1 MERANGWGSDTCRGP
16 TPTIGRRGGPHPG
29 PSDSCN
35 LAGPCAR
42 VRYRCSRARSRPATA
57 AAGML
62 LAGCGSDAHGRA
74 VPGGR
79 PDRDK
84 LEIAAYGC
92 GACHVIPG
100 VGGAY
105 GSVGPPLTK
114 FARRV
119 YIAGEGAQHE
129 QIPGA
134 VDHCP
139 AVDRAQHGDAE
150 PGCHR
155 GASPGHCRLSVHP
168 SLIAWAPAG
177 TSPAGPVPHGARSA
191 SLAADLEGSECSRS
205 SSSP

>member
-1 MERANGWGSDTCRGP
+1 MQPRRTLRACTVP
-16 TPTIGRRGGPHPG
+16 L
-29 PSDSCN
+29 
-35 LAGPCAR
+35 LAGALAACHG
-42 VRYRCSRARSRPATA
+42 SRPAVRRRRLPLPGAALA